1 MDEPAL
7 AQTALDTGDPDRA
20 SGDGE
25 WTTSRPQPTIVREGE
40 GEDQGP
46 DPMIGRVL
54 SGLYKVDSRIGEGG
68 MGTVYMAFHVHLE
81 RPFAVKVLSEKV
93 AANKQAVDRLLMEA
107 KAASSIDHENIV
119 DVVSFDATEDG
130 KVFLVME
137 MLEGLSLADLVDK
150 GPMKVERALPIALQ
164 VCEALHAAH
173 ERDIVHRDLK
183 PDNVFIVRKKDADF
197 VKVLDFGISKV
208 KTAEAE
214 QVRMTRTGQLVGTPL
229 YMSPEQAKGEAD
241 VDRRADV
248 YALGVMLF
256 EMLAGEPPFEGSN
269 YFQLLWKHG
278 NEAPPEL
285 SAKRPEVP
293 AGVAAAVMKA
303 LSKSPDDRF
312 QTMAEMG
319 AALMA
324 GAPGIAI
331 DPDRLVSLPPRQ
343 VVAGTPVAATP
354 TPEPALPPGR
364 PAWKWG
370 LAGAALALVG
380 LGALA
385 MSGAFGGESAVAD
398 PESESAVGD
407 RDTEAAVADPESESA
422 VADPES
428 ESAVGD
434 PESESETETLP
445 IGEPPPALV
454 SVRFESTPTG
464 ATVRGPGD
472 ETLGVTPFT
481 ADLPTGE
488 PLTVRF
494 TRRGHRPREE
504 DVVPEEGSTV
514 SVRLRARSNE
524 SGGSNDFPSIRM
536 DL

>member
-1 MDEPAL
+1 
-7 AQTALDTGDPDRA
+7 
-20 SGDGE
+20 
-25 WTTSRPQPTIVREGE
+25 
-40 GEDQGP
+40 
-46 DPMIGRVL
+46 MIGRVL

-137 MLEGLSLADLVDK
+137 MLEGTSLADLVDK

-173 ERDIVHRDLK
+173 ERNIVHRDLK

-285 SAKRPEVP
+285 SDKRAEVP
-293 AGVAAAVMKA
+293 PGVAAAVMKA

-319 AALMA
+319 AALVA
-324 GAPGIAI
+324 GAPGIAL

-343 VVAGTPVAATP
+343 VVAGTPVASATP
-354 TPEPALPPGR
+354 TPEPAAAAPGR
-364 PAWKWG
+364 AWRWG
-370 LAGAALALVG
+370 LAGAVLAIIGVAG
-380 LGALA
+380 FA
-385 MSGAFGGESAVAD
+385 MSGAFGGSDSDVGERPSESDVGDRESDVAD
-398 PESESAVGD
+398 RSSESAVGD
-407 RDTEAAVADPESESA
+407 RSSASESET
-422 VADPES
+422 ET
-428 ESAVGD
+428 
-434 PESESETETLP
+434 ETETLP

-454 SVRFESTPTG
+454 TVRFESTPTG
-464 ATVRGPGD
+464 ATVVGPGD
-472 ETLGVTPFT
+472 ETLGVTPF
-481 ADLPTGE
+481 AAELPTGE
-488 PLTVRF
+488 PITVRF

-504 DVVPEEGSTV
+504 DVVPEDGATV
-514 SVRLRARSNE
+514 SVRLRARSTE

-536 DL
+536 NL